1 MNHPDMPLRQVTV
14 RHPAATLGVEGNS
27 YQFPGETFRVL
38 IGNPPP
44 NRSALCTMYSNGLVA
59 MGPRSADESQHV
71 KCASVAEAQA
81 YVQALIDL
89 GEL

>member
-38 IGNPPP
+38 IGNPSPT
-44 NRSALCTMYSNGLVA
+44 ALRCAPCTLMVLWLWDHVA
-59 MGPRSADESQHV
+59 LTR
-71 KCASVAEAQA
+71 AST
-81 YVQALIDL
+81 
-89 GEL
+89 

>member
-38 IGNPPP
+38 IGNPPQP
-44 NRSALCTMYSNGLVA
+44 LCAVH
-59 MGPRSADESQHV
+59 HV
-71 KCASVAEAQA
+71 
-81 YVQALIDL
+81 L
-89 GEL
+89 